1 MPLVS
6 VWPGNR
12 DADSHFRKEAE
23 NVPVFRGLF
32 NDEIEFGSQI
42 AGIVDT
48 SGTIYARCDFWESR
62 RFRGPASLNR
72 GMKFDGRRE

>member
-6 VWPGNR
+6 VGPETAMLN
-12 DADSHFRKEAE
+12 SHFRKEAE

-32 NDEIEFGSQI
+32 KGEIGFGGQI

-48 SGTIYARCDFWESR
+48 SGILCARRDFW
-62 RFRGPASLNR
+62 G
-72 GMKFDGRRE
+72 GREN